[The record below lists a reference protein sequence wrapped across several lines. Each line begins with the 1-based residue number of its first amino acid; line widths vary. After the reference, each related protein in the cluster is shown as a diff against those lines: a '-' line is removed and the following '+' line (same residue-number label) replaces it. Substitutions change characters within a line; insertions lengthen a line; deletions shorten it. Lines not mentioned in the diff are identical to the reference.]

1 MIMVSLSQ
9 GDIQPT
15 RGGGTSVTFTGI
27 ETHRHSKPVTPV
39 TPKVTRRSNRSV
51 STFFVHY
58 LWQKITIILRDPGVR
73 VFNIVFQV
81 APIQFLLETEALH
94 NR

>member
-39 TPKVTRRSNRSV
+39 TQTSGAWKEPDATSSLPWTKAESRPLHLLSLL
-51 STFFVHY
+51 Y
-58 LWQKITIILRDPGVR
+58 LRLFLHGQLR
-73 VFNIVFQV
+73 
-81 APIQFLLETEALH
+81 
-94 NR
+94 